1 MVKLELIRNQKQRKI
16 EQDKYLDELLK
27 RISGEKKAINYERI
41 NELSDN
47 KKRTKTFEKE
57 RKKIEQEE
65 GLTFR
70 PAITKDKYSK
80 RI

>member
-1 MVKLELIRNQKQRKI
+1 MA
-16 EQDKYLDELLK
+16 
-27 RISGEKKAINYERI
+27 KKKVINYDRI

-57 RKKIEQEE
+57 RKIIEQEE

-70 PAITKDKYSK
+70 PTITKDKYSK
-80 RI
+80 RIYSNFM